1 RADGRPLFVRR
12 RSRSLRRDVQGDG
25 AGGGWPFA
33 VLSARRQLLLR
44 LRPELEV
51 SPYADDHAG
60 RQPLR
65 LSLRL
70 RGRSMPWVTPA
81 YADACF
87 APSYASARGKFLL
100 AADRAGAR
108 LDVLVNAEARAP
120 NGGTLTTDV
129 AVLGPPEAEG
139 ALL

>member
-1 RADGRPLFVRR
+1 
-12 RSRSLRRDVQGDG
+12 
-25 AGGGWPFA
+25 
-33 VLSARRQLLLR
+33 
-44 LRPELEV
+44 
-51 SPYADDHAG
+51 
-60 RQPLR
+60 
-65 LSLRL
+65 
-70 RGRSMPWVTPA
+70 MPWVTPA

-129 AVLGPPEAEG
+129 AVLGPPEAEEG
-139 ALL
+139 CRQAAEQCPVSAIQIQEN

>member
-1 RADGRPLFVRR
+1 
-12 RSRSLRRDVQGDG
+12 
-25 AGGGWPFA
+25 
-33 VLSARRQLLLR
+33 
-44 LRPELEV
+44 
-51 SPYADDHAG
+51 
-60 RQPLR
+60 
-65 LSLRL
+65 
-70 RGRSMPWVTPA
+70 MPWVTPA

-139 ALL
+139 ALLVISGTHGPEGFVGSAAQIALLDSLVHRAQALWSLNLPTYEPGAATCPGCAADLPLEAPGSSGTKAASAPT